1 MQYGGGLMD
10 KILMKNL
17 KFFGY
22 HGVHEEEQ
30 LKGQNF
36 YIDVEMCVNLEKACG
51 TDNLQHTVDYSAVYD
66 IIKYITENNKFRLI
80 EKLAQSISGEILSRY
95 REIDEITVRVRK
107 PEAPINGEFDWVG
120 VEITRGRNGK

>member
-1 MQYGGGLMD
+1 MD

-22 HGVHEEEQ
+22 HGVLEEEQ

-36 YIDVEMCVNLEKACG
+36 YIDVEMCTDLEKACCS
-51 TDNLQHTVDYSAVYD
+51 DNLQHTVDYSAVYD
-66 IIKYITENNKFRLI
+66 IIKYITENNKFRLV
-80 EKLAQSISGEILSRY
+80 EKLAGSISGEILSRY